1 MNINLYLNL
10 LTLQGKNYTISK
22 RSPFYYNALSPYDK
36 GQSQNRSPS
45 QQIRST
51 LTDALAKAQQQQNSW
66 NQEPHT
72 PYW

>member
-1 MNINLYLNL
+1 MIFN
-10 LTLQGKNYTISK
+10 LQGKNYTISK

-36 GQSQNRSPS
+36 GQNRNSS
-45 QQIRST
+45 QQMRST
-51 LTDALAKAQQQQNSW
+51 LTDAMAKVQDQNSW